1 MSRRKARAGPLRVEM
16 WRPRSVFAF
25 LDGALKRETEGKRQ
39 DQRDPDRQGAET
51 RRFQRGSKMVVN
63 APPEQEQEHVG
74 FLPTLPSL
82 AGWGGAAISPTVL
95 AAQLVCGR

>member
-1 MSRRKARAGPLRVEM
+1 MSRPKARAGPLKVET
-16 WRPRSVFAF
+16 WLPRSVFAF
-25 LDGALKRETEGKRQ
+25 LDGALKRETERKRE
-39 DQRDPDRQGAET
+39 DERDPDRQGAEA
-51 RRFQRGSKMVVN
+51 RRFQRGSKVVVN

>member
-1 MSRRKARAGPLRVEM
+1 MSRPKARAGPSKVET
-16 WRPRSVFAF
+16 WRPCSVFAF
-25 LDGALKRETEGKRQ
+25 LDGALERETEGKRK
-39 DQRDPDRQGAET
+39 DKRDPDRQRAEA
-51 RRFQRGSKMVVN
+51 RRFQRGSKVVIN

-95 AAQLVCGR
+95 RAQLVCGR